1 MHSFLQRKGGLIAK
15 GAALKK
21 VVGMGGA
28 YHKIEVP
35 PGSCGTP
42 TAFCGRIIIIKY
54 RKNNLSNPT
63 LKIYQ

>member
-35 PGSCGTP
+35 PLVVV
-42 TAFCGRIIIIKY
+42 AHLQLFVVE
-54 RKNNLSNPT
+54 
-63 LKIYQ
+63 